1 MASAAEIA
9 DALDRLVA
17 AAQRQRAA
25 AAATRRDVNATDLL
39 ALDIVRRAG
48 RIAPGRL
55 AREMQLTAGGTN
67 GVIRRIVA
75 AQLIT
80 RNVNVNDRRDV
91 GLEITRRGETL
102 MTTGVGGWDPQLL
115 EHLARQDDARLADM
129 MSLLTTVA
137 HAAEH
142 RADTF
147 AQAARRVNDSAAGV
161 PVPGRWG

>member
-75 AQLIT
+75 AKLIT
-80 RNVNVNDRRDV
+80 RTVSATDRRDV
-91 GLEITRRGETL
+91 GLQITRRGETL
-102 MTTGVGGWDPQLL
+102 MTTGVGGWDPELL
-115 EHLARQDDARLADM
+115 EQLSLQDDPSTM
-129 MSLLTTVA
+129 MHLLTTVA
-137 HAAEH
+137 ESAEL

-147 AQAARRVNDSAAGV
+147 ATAARAVTDAAAGV
-161 PVPGRWG
+161 PMPVRWG

>member
-17 AAQRQRAA
+17 AAARQRAA

-48 RIAPGRL
+48 RIAPGQL

-80 RNVNVNDRRDV
+80 RNVNASDRRDV

-115 EHLARQDDARLADM
+115 EHLSHQDAPSLTNM

-137 HAAEH
+137 EAAEH

-147 AQAARRVNDSAAGV
+147 ATTARAVSHAAGGV
-161 PVPGRWG
+161 PLPVRWG

>member
-17 AAQRQRAA
+17 AAHRQRAA

-39 ALDIVRRAG
+39 ALDIIRRAG

-75 AQLIT
+75 AKLIT
-80 RNVNVNDRRDV
+80 RTVSATDRRDV

-102 MTTGVGGWDPQLL
+102 MTTGVGGWDPLLL
-115 EHLARQDDARLADM
+115 EHLSRHDAASLANM
-129 MSLLTTVA
+129 MSLLAEIAT
-137 HAAEH
+137 AAEQ
-142 RADTF
+142 RADGF
-147 AQAARRVNDSAAGV
+147 ASSARRVADASSGV
-161 PVPGRWG
+161 PLPVLWG